1 MKIAFIPSTF
11 LPHIGGAEIQAHNV
25 ANKLV
30 ERGHDVEIF
39 VLDKVEIK
47 NAKYKIISF
56 KKKLINLV
64 YLFRYYLNIDLNFIL
79 RAYFKSIIKERKIDA
94 WHFQSVNFKTL
105 IYIEVLRSLN
115 QKIIVTLQG
124 ADIQINKEIGY
135 GYRLDKKYD
144 QLMRNVFQ
152 KVDIFHAISND
163 IKNELINFG
172 IDKNKIFKITNFSVQ
187 KKFEDMSKKNN
198 QILTLLTVG
207 RFAIKKKG
215 FDLIEK
221 IAKEL
226 DKIIEYKWIIIG
238 RGTKKL
244 LEEDYFIKN
253 QNKFEILNEIKNDNE
268 TYFPNSKLIDYYKK
282 SNLYINLARVEG
294 SPLVILDAISS
305 DLPIISFNTPG
316 GDELILNNINGHII
330 DGFDFYLFSTKIK
343 EFSKFKIDINKK
355 EIIELKDKFDL
366 SKNIARIEKHYK

>member
-64 YLFRYYLNIDLNFIL
+64 YLFRYYLNVDLNFIL
-79 RAYFKSIIKERKIDA
+79 RAYFKSIIKEKKIDA

-144 QLMRNVFQ
+144 QLIHNVFQ

-163 IKNELINFG
+163 IKSELINFG

-187 KKFEDMSKKNN
+187 KKFDNISKKNN

-207 RFAIKKKG
+207 RFAIKKKVS
-215 FDLIEK
+215 I
-221 IAKEL
+221 
-226 DKIIEYKWIIIG
+226 
-238 RGTKKL
+238 
-244 LEEDYFIKN
+244 
-253 QNKFEILNEIKNDNE
+253 
-268 TYFPNSKLIDYYKK
+268 
-282 SNLYINLARVEG
+282 
-294 SPLVILDAISS
+294 
-305 DLPIISFNTPG
+305 
-316 GDELILNNINGHII
+316 
-330 DGFDFYLFSTKIK
+330 
-343 EFSKFKIDINKK
+343 
-355 EIIELKDKFDL
+355 
-366 SKNIARIEKHYK
+366 